1 MKCKFCTKYD
11 YLAEDCSLCQFE
23 YDEELP
29 WTKDDHW
36 DILNLNDDIEWSHL
50 QIQYR
55 LKSKNIDC
63 LHADI
68 WFDNDV
74 AFIIGAKAN
83 EERIAEAL
91 GLHKQAVYMEHESGL
106 CILNLFKEK
115 YLRGLL
121 DK

>member
-1 MKCKFCTKYD
+1 MKCTFCTKYD
-11 YLAEDCSLCQFE
+11 HSREDCSVCQFE
-23 YDEELP
+23 YDEHLP
-29 WTKDDHW
+29 WTKDDDW

-55 LKSKNIDC
+55 LKDKNIDC

-68 WFDNDV
+68 WFDTDV
-74 AFIIGAKAN
+74 AFIVGVKAN
-83 EERIAEAL
+83 AERVARAL
-91 GLHKQAVYMEHESGL
+91 GLYEESVYMEHESSL